1 MINVALTAL
10 IIMLV
15 RAIFTRGQAMQN
27 LNNVNHNQSASG
39 DRVVNNNSTENLFD
53 RFNRIE
59 DKGQHAKFASVLSG
73 LKSKFGSAFGGENKA
88 GLKTFDNIMASNKQ
102 AVDEFNSLKN
112 DKLDED
118 EDRKKRDNK
127 KALHLKDVQD
137 LNIEA
142 HELQAITTMEVAAH
156 KPDHDASMQAEQM
169 SKSMRPS
176 DILAASMTSSSNKA
190 GSSTTNSVNASVAN
204 ITSAT
209 NSGNA
214 NANATVNA
222 SGNANATVNATATN
236 SASGGATAFNN
247 GLGEGVGFSTSNNSN
262 MGNSSNGSA
271 SAGYGLE
278 PMSDSARAAQSMMRV
293 AHVESDVEIEGDL
306 NNINRSNLGSLNSTD
321 QDSEAQNAQK
331 LSNLNNN
338 ELRHNLDVLARES
351 NVSKLSLQMTN
362 PQLVAQEKA
371 TAKALA
377 DMPTSQDK
385 IANLTASKEAQGNLL
400 NTLSGNA
407 QLQAGGQ
414 VSSGQNV
421 GGSIAT
427 AAATTI
433 STSSSQRV
441 NAVGTQELSSESL
454 IKSAQAQKQSH
465 GSESLGSRAAIA
477 SNGLRASTNKIS
489 DQAAANSLNTA
500 KSALSNNAT
509 DAAMQ
514 DKNATKALNTRTN
527 HALAEQNTA
536 NTQSKANNA
545 QEALMRLA
553 QEQLGATKQNSMAE
567 LSARNALLAD
577 EALNPQNSS
586 STLGAAI
593 SSLKQGAAQSKI
605 STTTN
610 YANSSL
616 YASMFNEEQELDPMS
631 NDSSMDFEQN
641 SDSDEHSAAFAASMQ
656 NTTNVAQGNNN
667 VLPQELTQFAPSGNE
682 TQDANDIHDKVM
694 QMAARNLKQ
703 LSVELSPNELGKMK
717 ISISLSEDNEA
728 VSVSLAAA
736 NPQTREILA
745 KALPKLRDILAS
757 QNITTEAQVSDIN
770 SDEPEAVLTAN
781 TQEQVALS
789 SITKSAAAKRDQ
801 VNVAPNQM
809 DEVSFDSLVASSKSL
824 SAQDRQDLSAIGS
837 VKMDDY
843 ASENLSLASAQE
855 TLAAFSKGRA

>member
-1 MINVALTAL
+1 
-10 IIMLV
+10 
-15 RAIFTRGQAMQN
+15 MQN

-73 LKSKFGSAFGGENKA
+73 LKSKFGSAFGGENKG
-88 GLKTFDNIMASNKQ
+88 GLKTFDNIMASNKK
-102 AVDEFNSLKN
+102 AVDEFNN
-112 DKLDED
+112 INNEKLNEE
-118 EDRKKRDNK
+118 EDRKKSDNK
-127 KALHLKDVQD
+127 KAQQLKDVQD
-137 LNIEA
+137 FNIEA

-156 KPDHDASMQAEQM
+156 KADHDASMQAEQM
-169 SKSMRPS
+169 TKSMRPS

-204 ITSAT
+204 VTSAT
-209 NSGNA
+209 N
-214 NANATVNA
+214 

-236 SASGGATAFNN
+236 SASGSATAFNN
-247 GLGEGVGFSTSNNSN
+247 GLGEGVGFSASNNSN
-262 MGNSSNGSA
+262 MGNSSNGSSSA
-271 SAGYGLE
+271 APAGYSLE

-293 AHVESDVEIEGDL
+293 AHVESDVEIEDNL

-321 QDSEAQNAQK
+321 PDSDAQNAQK

-338 ELRHNLDVLARES
+338 ELRQNLDVLARES

-421 GGSIAT
+421 GGSVAT
-427 AAATTI
+427 AATT
-433 STSSSQRV
+433 SSQRV

-489 DQAAANSLNTA
+489 DQAASNSLNTA

-536 NTQSKANNA
+536 NTQAKANNA

-553 QEQLGATKQNSMAE
+553 QEQLGATKHNSMAE

-577 EALNPQNSS
+577 EALSPQNSS

-631 NDSSMDFEQN
+631 NDNSMDFEQN
-641 SDSDEHSAAFAASMQ
+641 SGSDEHSAAFAASMQ

-667 VLPQELTQFAPSGNE
+667 VLPQELTHFAPSGNE

-824 SAQDRQDLSAIGS
+824 TAQDRQDLSAIGS
-837 VKMDDY
+837 VKMDS

-855 TLAAFSKGRA
+855 TLAAFSKGRAQ

>member
-10 IIMLV
+10 IIRIV

-73 LKSKFGSAFGGENKA
+73 LKSKFGSAFGGENKG
-88 GLKTFDNIMASNKQ
+88 GLKTFDNIMASNKK
-102 AVDEFNSLKN
+102 AVDEFNN
-112 DKLDED
+112 INNEKLNEE
-118 EDRKKRDNK
+118 EDRKKSDNK
-127 KALHLKDVQD
+127 KAQQLKDVQD
-137 LNIEA
+137 FNIEA

-156 KPDHDASMQAEQM
+156 KADHDASMQAEQM

-176 DILAASMTSSSNKA
+176 DILAASMTSSSNNA

-204 ITSAT
+204 VTSST
-209 NSGNA
+209 N
-214 NANATVNA
+214 

-236 SASGGATAFNN
+236 SASGSATAFNN

-262 MGNSSNGSA
+262 MGNSSNGSSSA
-271 SAGYGLE
+271 VPAGYGLE

-293 AHVESDVEIEGDL
+293 AHVESDVEIEDNL

-321 QDSEAQNAQK
+321 PDSDAQNAQK

-338 ELRHNLDVLARES
+338 ELRQNLDVLARES

-421 GGSIAT
+421 GGSVAT
-427 AAATTI
+427 AATT
-433 STSSSQRV
+433 SSQRV

-514 DKNATKALNTRTN
+514 DKNATKALNARTN

-536 NTQSKANNA
+536 NTQAKANNA

-553 QEQLGATKQNSMAE
+553 QEQLGATKHNSMAE

-631 NDSSMDFEQN
+631 NDNSMDFEQN

-667 VLPQELTQFAPSGNE
+667 VLPQELTHFAPSGNE

-837 VKMDDY
+837 VNMDDY

>member
-1 MINVALTAL
+1 
-10 IIMLV
+10 MLV

-59 DKGQHAKFASVLSG
+59 DKGQQAKFASVLSG

-112 DKLDED
+112 DKLDEE
-118 EDRKKRDNK
+118 EDRKKSDNK
-127 KALHLKDVQD
+127 KAQHLKDVQD
-137 LNIEA
+137 FNIEA

-156 KPDHDASMQAEQM
+156 KADHDASMQAEQM

-176 DILAASMTSSSNKA
+176 DILAASITSSSNKA
-190 GSSTTNSVNASVAN
+190 ASSTTNSVNASVAN
-204 ITSAT
+204 VTSAT
-209 NSGNA
+209 NSG

-271 SAGYGLE
+271 SAAPAGYGLE

-293 AHVESDVEIEGDL
+293 AHVESDVEIEDNL

-321 QDSEAQNAQK
+321 PDSDAQNAQK

-338 ELRHNLDVLARES
+338 ELRQNLDVLARES

-427 AAATTI
+427 AAATTTI
-433 STSSSQRV
+433 STNSSQRV

-536 NTQSKANNA
+536 NTQAKANNA

-553 QEQLGATKQNSMAE
+553 QEQLGATKHNSMAE

-586 STLGAAI
+586 STLSAAI

-837 VKMDDY
+837 VNMDDY

>member
-1 MINVALTAL
+1 MAL
-10 IIMLV
+10 IIRLV

-73 LKSKFGSAFGGENKA
+73 LKSKFGSAFGGENKG
-88 GLKTFDNIMASNKQ
+88 GLKTFDNIMASNKK
-102 AVDEFNSLKN
+102 AVDEFNN
-112 DKLDED
+112 INNEKLNEE
-118 EDRKKRDNK
+118 EDRKKSDNK
-127 KALHLKDVQD
+127 KAQQLKDVQD
-137 LNIEA
+137 FNIEA

-156 KPDHDASMQAEQM
+156 KADHDASMQAEQM

-190 GSSTTNSVNASVAN
+190 GSSTANNVNASVAN
-204 ITSAT
+204 VTSSN
-209 NSGNA
+209 NSG
-214 NANATVNA
+214 
-222 SGNANATVNATATN
+222 NATATN
-236 SASGGATAFNN
+236 SASGSATAFNN
-247 GLGEGVGFSTSNNSN
+247 GLGEGVGFSASNNSN
-262 MGNSSNGSA
+262 MGNSSNGSSSA
-271 SAGYGLE
+271 APAGYGLE

-293 AHVESDVEIEGDL
+293 AHVESDVEIEDNL

-321 QDSEAQNAQK
+321 PDSDAQNAQK

-338 ELRHNLDVLARES
+338 ELRQNLDVLARES

-421 GGSIAT
+421 GGSVVT
-427 AAATTI
+427 AAATT
-433 STSSSQRV
+433 SSQRV

-465 GSESLGSRAAIA
+465 GSESLGSRVAIA
-477 SNGLRASTNKIS
+477 SNGLRASANKIS
-489 DQAAANSLNTA
+489 DQAASNSLNTA

-536 NTQSKANNA
+536 NTQAKANNA

-667 VLPQELTQFAPSGNE
+667 VLPQELTHFAPSGNE

-837 VKMDDY
+837 VKMDS

>member
-10 IIMLV
+10 IIRLV

-73 LKSKFGSAFGGENKA
+73 LKSKFGSAFGGENKG
-88 GLKTFDNIMASNKQ
+88 GLKTFDNIMASNKK
-102 AVDEFNSLKN
+102 AVDEFNN
-112 DKLDED
+112 INNEKLNEE
-118 EDRKKRDNK
+118 EDRKKSDNK
-127 KALHLKDVQD
+127 KAQQLKDVQD
-137 LNIEA
+137 FNIEA

-156 KPDHDASMQAEQM
+156 KADHDASMKAEQM

-204 ITSAT
+204 VTSST
-209 NSGNA
+209 N
-214 NANATVNA
+214 

-236 SASGGATAFNN
+236 SASGSATAFNN

-271 SAGYGLE
+271 SSAPAGYGLE

-293 AHVESDVEIEGDL
+293 AHVESDVEIEDNL

-321 QDSEAQNAQK
+321 PDSDAQNAQK

-338 ELRHNLDVLARES
+338 ELRQNLDVLARES

-421 GGSIAT
+421 GGSVAT
-427 AAATTI
+427 AATT
-433 STSSSQRV
+433 SSQRV

-489 DQAAANSLNTA
+489 DQAASNSLNTA

-536 NTQSKANNA
+536 NTQAKANNA

-553 QEQLGATKQNSMAE
+553 QEQLGATKHNSMAE

-631 NDSSMDFEQN
+631 TDSSMDFEQN

-667 VLPQELTQFAPSGNE
+667 VLPQELTHFAPSGNE

-824 SAQDRQDLSAIGS
+824 TAQDRQDLSAIGS
-837 VKMDDY
+837 VKMDS

>member
-1 MINVALTAL
+1 
-10 IIMLV
+10 
-15 RAIFTRGQAMQN
+15 MQN

-73 LKSKFGSAFGGENKA
+73 LKSKFGSAFGGENKG
-88 GLKTFDNIMASNKQ
+88 GLKTFDNIMASNKK
-102 AVDEFNSLKN
+102 AVDEFNN
-112 DKLDED
+112 INNEKLNEE
-118 EDRKKRDNK
+118 EDRKKSDNK
-127 KALHLKDVQD
+127 KAQQLKDVQD
-137 LNIEA
+137 FNIEA

-156 KPDHDASMQAEQM
+156 KADHDASMQAEQM
-169 SKSMRPS
+169 TKSMRPS

-204 ITSAT
+204 VTSST

-214 NANATVNA
+214 
-222 SGNANATVNATATN
+222 NATATN
-236 SASGGATAFNN
+236 SASGSATAFNN
-247 GLGEGVGFSTSNNSN
+247 GLGEGVGSSTSNNSN
-262 MGNSSNGSA
+262 MGNSSNGSSSA
-271 SAGYGLE
+271 APAGYGLE

-293 AHVESDVEIEGDL
+293 AHVESDVEIEDNL

-321 QDSEAQNAQK
+321 PDSDAQNAQK

-338 ELRHNLDVLARES
+338 ELRQNLDVLARES

-421 GGSIAT
+421 GGSVAT
-427 AAATTI
+427 AATT
-433 STSSSQRV
+433 SSQRV

-489 DQAAANSLNTA
+489 DQAASNSLNTA

-536 NTQSKANNA
+536 NTQAKANNA

-553 QEQLGATKQNSMAE
+553 QEQLGATKHNSMAE

-641 SDSDEHSAAFAASMQ
+641 SGSDEHSAAFAASMQ

-667 VLPQELTQFAPSGNE
+667 VLPQELTHFAPSGNE

-824 SAQDRQDLSAIGS
+824 TAQDRQDLSAIGS
-837 VKMDDY
+837 VKMDS

-855 TLAAFSKGRA
+855 TLAAFSKGRAQ

>member
-1 MINVALTAL
+1 
-10 IIMLV
+10 
-15 RAIFTRGQAMQN
+15 MQN

-73 LKSKFGSAFGGENKA
+73 LKSKFGSAFGGENKG
-88 GLKTFDNIMASNKQ
+88 GLKTFDNIMASNKK
-102 AVDEFNSLKN
+102 AVDEFNNIKN
-112 DKLDED
+112 DELNED
-118 EDRKKRDNK
+118 EDRKKSDNK
-127 KALHLKDVQD
+127 KAQQLKDVQD
-137 LNIEA
+137 FNIEA

-156 KPDHDASMQAEQM
+156 KADHDASMKAEQM

-204 ITSAT
+204 VTSAT

-214 NANATVNA
+214 TAT
-222 SGNANATVNATATN
+222 ATATN
-236 SASGGATAFNN
+236 SASGSATAFNN
-247 GLGEGVGFSTSNNSN
+247 GLGEGVGFSASNNSN
-262 MGNSSNGSA
+262 MGNSSNGSSSA
-271 SAGYGLE
+271 APAGYGLE

-293 AHVESDVEIEGDL
+293 AHVESDVEIEDNL

-321 QDSEAQNAQK
+321 PDSDAQNAQK

-338 ELRHNLDVLARES
+338 ELRQNLDVLARES

-421 GGSIAT
+421 GGSVAT
-427 AAATTI
+427 AATT
-433 STSSSQRV
+433 SSQRV

-489 DQAAANSLNTA
+489 DQAASNSLNTA

-536 NTQSKANNA
+536 NTQAKANNA

-553 QEQLGATKQNSMAE
+553 QEQLGATKHNSMAE

-577 EALNPQNSS
+577 EALSPQNSS

-667 VLPQELTQFAPSGNE
+667 VLPQELTHFAPSGNE

-824 SAQDRQDLSAIGS
+824 TAQDRQDLSAIGS
-837 VKMDDY
+837 VKMDS

-855 TLAAFSKGRA
+855 TLAAFSKGRAQ

>member
-10 IIMLV
+10 IIRLV

-73 LKSKFGSAFGGENKA
+73 LKSKFGSAFGGENKG
-88 GLKTFDNIMASNKQ
+88 GLKTFDNIMASNKK
-102 AVDEFNSLKN
+102 AVDEFNN
-112 DKLDED
+112 INNEKLNEE
-118 EDRKKRDNK
+118 EDRKKSDNK
-127 KALHLKDVQD
+127 KAQQLKDVQD
-137 LNIEA
+137 FNIEA

-156 KPDHDASMQAEQM
+156 KADHDASMKAEQM

-204 ITSAT
+204 VTSST
-209 NSGNA
+209 N
-214 NANATVNA
+214 

-236 SASGGATAFNN
+236 SASGSATAFNN
-247 GLGEGVGFSTSNNSN
+247 GLGEGVGFSASNNSN
-262 MGNSSNGSA
+262 MGNSSNGSSSA
-271 SAGYGLE
+271 APAGYGLE

-293 AHVESDVEIEGDL
+293 AHVESDVEIEDNL

-321 QDSEAQNAQK
+321 PDSDAQNAQK

-338 ELRHNLDVLARES
+338 ELRQNLDVLARES

-421 GGSIAT
+421 GGSVAT
-427 AAATTI
+427 AATT
-433 STSSSQRV
+433 SSQRV

-489 DQAAANSLNTA
+489 DQAASNSLNTA

-536 NTQSKANNA
+536 NTQAKANNA

-553 QEQLGATKQNSMAE
+553 QEQLGATKHNSMAE

-631 NDSSMDFEQN
+631 TDSSMDFEQN
-641 SDSDEHSAAFAASMQ
+641 SDSDEQSAAFAASMQ

-667 VLPQELTQFAPSGNE
+667 VLPQELTHFAPSGNE

-824 SAQDRQDLSAIGS
+824 TAQDRQDLSAIGS
-837 VKMDDY
+837 VKMDS

>member
-1 MINVALTAL
+1 
-10 IIMLV
+10 
-15 RAIFTRGQAMQN
+15 MQN

-118 EDRKKRDNK
+118 EDRKKSDNK
-127 KALHLKDVQD
+127 KAQQLKDVQD
-137 LNIEA
+137 FNIEA

-156 KPDHDASMQAEQM
+156 KADHDASMQAEQM

-190 GSSTTNSVNASVAN
+190 ASSTTNSVNASVAN

-214 NANATVNA
+214 TVNASGNANATVNA

-271 SAGYGLE
+271 SAAPAGYGLE

-338 ELRHNLDVLARES
+338 ELRQNLDVLARES

-421 GGSIAT
+421 GGSVAT
-427 AAATTI
+427 AATT

-656 NTTNVAQGNNN
+656 NTTNVAQVNNN

-824 SAQDRQDLSAIGS
+824 TAQDRQDLSAIGS
-837 VKMDDY
+837 VKM
-843 ASENLSLASAQE
+843 
-855 TLAAFSKGRA
+855 GH

>member
-1 MINVALTAL
+1 
-10 IIMLV
+10 
-15 RAIFTRGQAMQN
+15 MQN

-73 LKSKFGSAFGGENKA
+73 LKSKFGSAFGGENKG
-88 GLKTFDNIMASNKQ
+88 GLKTFDNIMASNKK
-102 AVDEFNSLKN
+102 AVDEFNN
-112 DKLDED
+112 INNEKLNEE
-118 EDRKKRDNK
+118 EDRKKSDNK
-127 KALHLKDVQD
+127 KAQQLKDVQD
-137 LNIEA
+137 FNIEA

-156 KPDHDASMQAEQM
+156 KADHDASMKAEQM

-204 ITSAT
+204 VTSAT

-214 NANATVNA
+214 NA
-222 SGNANATVNATATN
+222 TATN
-236 SASGGATAFNN
+236 SASGSATAFNN
-247 GLGEGVGFSTSNNSN
+247 GLGEGVGFSNSNNSN
-262 MGNSSNGSA
+262 MGNSSNGSSSA
-271 SAGYGLE
+271 APAGYGLE

-293 AHVESDVEIEGDL
+293 AHVESDVEIEDNL

-321 QDSEAQNAQK
+321 PDSDAQNAQK

-338 ELRHNLDVLARES
+338 ELRQNLDVLARES

-414 VSSGQNV
+414 VSSGKNV
-421 GGSIAT
+421 GGSVAT
-427 AAATTI
+427 AATT
-433 STSSSQRV
+433 SSQRV

-489 DQAAANSLNTA
+489 DQAASNSLNTA

-527 HALAEQNTA
+527 HTLAEQNTA
-536 NTQSKANNA
+536 NTQAKANNA

-553 QEQLGATKQNSMAE
+553 QEQLGATKHNSMAE

-631 NDSSMDFEQN
+631 NDNSMDFEQN

-824 SAQDRQDLSAIGS
+824 TAQDRQDLSAIGS
-837 VKMDDY
+837 VKMDS